1 MQDEYLTK
9 CVVDPV
15 SRRFVLYSNEGDKRD
30 VDCDTID
37 QFMAVL
43 ELCRDTLDE
52 DTLAYAD
59 PLTKNEL

>member
-1 MQDEYLTK
+1 M
-9 CVVDPV
+9 
-15 SRRFVLYSNEGDKRD
+15 SRRFFLYSNEGDKRV